1 MAIRFD
7 EIQLTGSGSHRWY
20 PEISNGAT
28 QLVQIQ
34 TQYGYLRLGADNSSY
49 AHILTDRSNFYFNN
63 NIVSDGNISAYGGS
77 ENITN
82 FNNIDA
88 SAFRSKA
95 NTAYLVDPD
104 ADSVLHAIGIDDLLF
119 HNGDGDTHLSFGAN
133 QIKFTAGATE
143 RFRVEADVKVLG
155 STDLNIQGTSRRLQ
169 FTAGTGTVRT
179 TTANNLILQ
188 ANSVTRQEIKTNG
201 DIEFTANLM
210 PVAENAHNIGSASMR
225 WEDLYVDDGYIRNAY
240 IDDKLIH
247 NGDADTWIH
256 FEANTISFR
265 EAGAD
270 SLVLDS
276 NRNANFK
283 ADVYGKSVNNDH
295 SKLYKFGGLFL
306 TWDSDSYG
314 TNFQHS
320 ITSTRNGSYS
330 DAITINSY
338 GDMRINFDSNDN
350 DNGSF
355 SIGTHTTGTA
365 NTCLDLDSNMYLT
378 INPSGYSS
386 KGGFILKTNNSDG
399 IKLESAGGNQIR
411 FYAFADNELYI
422 GADNAANMRL
432 MTDQSTRFFNH
443 IIPNVDS
450 AYDLGTTSLRFRNLF
465 ADTLYGDGS
474 NLTGIS
480 ASGNFITS
488 DADDIMTGELKFR
501 RNDTQ
506 VVIESENT
514 SASNASQFQLKHSYA
529 NVEIRNL
536 RGNLNLYPTSTVN
549 LGYGTSIKL
558 ATTSGGVSVTGSL
571 TATGSIGN
579 LDSSNDI
586 GQQLEKGDANAA
598 TLRCDANRWR
608 VYMGGAG
615 NSQETLTVTEGGDVG
630 IKDSSPSYRLDVAG
644 TIRATGDVIAYSDER
659 VKENIKTIDSSLEK
673 VNKLRG
679 VEFNK
684 IGEDK
689 KSIGVIAQ
697 EVEKILPEVIATDDE
712 GMKSVAYGNMV
723 GVLIEAIKELNA
735 EVKELKE
742 KLNK

>member
-1 MAIRFD
+1 MFLNGSTGEVEKRELGTGAF
-7 EIQLTGSGSHRWY
+7 GSG
-20 PEISNGAT
+20 G
-28 QLVQIQ
+28 
-34 TQYGYLRLGADNSSY
+34 
-49 AHILTDRSNFYFNN
+49 
-63 NIVSDGNISAYGGS
+63 
-77 ENITN
+77 
-82 FNNIDA
+82 
-88 SAFRSKA
+88 
-95 NTAYLVDPD
+95 
-104 ADSVLHAIGIDDLLF
+104 
-119 HNGDGDTHLSFGAN
+119 
-133 QIKFTAGATE
+133 
-143 RFRVEADVKVLG
+143 
-155 STDLNIQGTSRRLQ
+155 
-169 FTAGTGTVRT
+169 
-179 TTANNLILQ
+179 
-188 ANSVTRQEIKTNG
+188 
-201 DIEFTANLM
+201 
-210 PVAENAHNIGSASMR
+210 
-225 WEDLYVDDGYIRNAY
+225 
-240 IDDKLIH
+240 
-247 NGDADTWIH
+247 
-256 FEANTISFR
+256 
-265 EAGAD
+265 
-270 SLVLDS
+270 
-276 NRNANFK
+276 
-283 ADVYGKSVNNDH
+283 
-295 SKLYKFGGLFL
+295 
-306 TWDSDSYG
+306 G
-314 TNFQHS
+314 TNF
-320 ITSTRNGSYS
+320 I
-330 DAITINSY
+330 
-338 GDMRINFDSNDN
+338 
-350 DNGSF
+350 
-355 SIGTHTTGTA
+355 
-365 NTCLDLDSNMYLT
+365 
-378 INPSGYSS
+378 
-386 KGGFILKTNNSDG
+386 TNN
-399 IKLESAGGNQIR
+399 
-411 FYAFADNELYI
+411 
-422 GADNAANMRL
+422 
-432 MTDQSTRFFNH
+432 
-443 IIPNVDS
+443 
-450 AYDLGTTSLRFRNLF
+450 
-465 ADTLYGDGS
+465 
-474 NLTGIS
+474 
-480 ASGNFITS
+480 
-488 DADDIMTGELKFR
+488 ADDITTGEIKFQ

-506 VVIESENT
+506 SIIESENT
-514 SASNASQFQLKHSYA
+514 SASNAGQLRIKHSYA